1 MDIERYRQR
10 LLAMEQ
16 QLRNRIRREAETGS
30 ETVGDQAD
38 VGDRSLAVELKEESF
53 TLAEGATELLKQ
65 VEDAL
70 ARIANGT
77 FGRCVV
83 DGKPIEEKRLE
94 AVPWTPYCLK
104 HAEQSSAATAVR
116 TPTL

>member
-1 MDIERYRQR
+1 MDVERYRQR
-10 LLAMEQ
+10 LLAMER
-16 QLRNRIRREAETGS
+16 QLHNRIRREAETAS
-30 ETVGDQAD
+30 ETVDDQAD
-38 VGDRSLAVELKEESF
+38 AGDRSMVDELKEESF
-53 TLAEGATELLKQ
+53 TLAEGASELLKQ

-70 ARIANGT
+70 ARIADGT

-104 HAEQSSAATAVR
+104 HAEQSAATLR